1 MHSELKLAELLLTM
15 KGRVG
20 SIPRLAS
27 KIGVTEKSL
36 RDWLRKTEDSLHRL
50 HQGNIEQIIKAARD
64 LGIEPELFA
73 PAPQLWNTR
82 ASFEENLLLDP
93 GMPVSLGAPLRNHS
107 VPFLGYTVNSR
118 FGASAS
124 VLTSTPQRIRFLA
137 NSGSDVLTYK
147 TVRSDIFRSHLPPNI
162 FFCADSTPV
171 LDPEDRNVPRV
182 VVGDNPEVYR
192 AAYGAM
198 NRFGMPSPSPEVWQ
212 ADYQAAKGFLR
223 EGQILILSVVGT
235 AKLDDPEEVL
245 VKDTV
250 KVVGQ
255 GIEAGAEVIE
265 VNCSCPN
272 CNGMEGELF
281 RNVGLVERICKAIRN
296 IAGDTKI
303 ILKIGFLKERELREF
318 VVRTA
323 PYVNGYSAINTVPVE
338 GMREGQGG
346 LEPAFGKPKLRA
358 GLSGPPIHRYGL
370 SCVRNLARIR
380 AQEKLTGIGIIGIG
394 GATTPA
400 IVQNYIDCGADI
412 VQATTAFFV
421 DSYFGIKVRRFMDS
435 QLNSFEVSSEEE
447 REIARV
453 NWSKAIAALEF
464 EFGHEASISR
474 RIREAAV
481 AEILDWES
489 AHKSTAALGPRR
501 SMPILSVDE
510 FKGRIRARLA
520 RG

>member
-20 SIPRLAS
+20 SIQRLAV
-27 KIGVTEKSL
+27 KIGVTERSL
-36 RDWLRKTEDSLHRL
+36 RDWLRKTEDGLHRL
-50 HQGNIEQIIKAARD
+50 HQGNIDQIIKAARD

-73 PAPQLWNTR
+73 PAPQLWNPK
-82 ASFEENLLLDP
+82 ASFDENLLFDP

-137 NSGSDVLTYK
+137 NSGSDVITYK
-147 TVRSDIFRSHLPPNI
+147 TVRSGIFRSHPPPNI
-162 FFCADSTPV
+162 FFCSDTAPV
-171 LDPEDRNVPRV
+171 LDPESRSVPSV
-182 VVGDNPEVYR
+182 VVGDNPEVHR

-198 NRFGMPSPSPEVWQ
+198 NRFGMPSPAPEIWQ
-212 ADYQAAKGFLR
+212 ADFRAAKGCLK
-223 EGQILILSVVGT
+223 EGQVLILSVVGT
-235 AKLDDPEEVL
+235 ASLTDPEDVL
-245 VKDTV
+245 IKDTV
-250 KVVGQ
+250 RVVEQ
-255 GIEAGAEVIE
+255 ALEAGAEVIE

-281 RNVGLVERICKAIRN
+281 RNAGLVVRICEAIRSV
-296 IAGDTKI
+296 AGDAKI
-303 ILKIGFLKERELREF
+303 ILKIGFLKERELRDF
-318 VVRTA
+318 VMKTA
-323 PYVNGYSAINTVPVE
+323 RYVNGYSAINTVPIE
-338 GMREGQGG
+338 GLREGQYG
-346 LEPAFGKPKLRA
+346 LEPAFGKPKLKA

-370 SCVRNLARIR
+370 NCVRNLSIIR
-380 AQEKLTGIGIIGIG
+380 AQEKLTGIAIVGIG

-421 DSYFGIKVRRFMDS
+421 DSYFGIKVRRFLDS
-435 QLNSFEVSSEEE
+435 QLNSYEVSSEEE

-453 NWSKAIAALEF
+453 NWSRAVAGLEV
-464 EFGHEASISR
+464 EFGNEANISHS
-474 RIREAAV
+474 IREAAL
-481 AEILDWES
+481 ADILEWES

-501 SMPILSVDE
+501 SMPILSVED
-510 FKGRIRARLA
+510 FKVRIRARLA
-520 RG
+520 KG